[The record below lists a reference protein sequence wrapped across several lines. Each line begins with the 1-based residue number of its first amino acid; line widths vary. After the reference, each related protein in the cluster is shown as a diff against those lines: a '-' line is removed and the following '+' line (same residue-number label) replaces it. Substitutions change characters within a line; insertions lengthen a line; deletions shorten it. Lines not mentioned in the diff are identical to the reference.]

1 MEDYNPKLI
10 CFSCNFG
17 WGYLDEIKAFQTEN
31 QIPIAC
37 SGKLETRHIL
47 TALKEGADGVLILGC
62 EDGHCHFQ
70 HGSFRTEKMVYL
82 MQKVLPAFGIEPERV
97 RIEMSHDP
105 EGKKIPELVAE
116 MKRDLAK
123 LGPITRI

>member
-1 MEDYNPKLI
+1 
-10 CFSCNFG
+10 
-17 WGYLDEIKAFQTEN
+17 
-31 QIPIAC
+31 
-37 SGKLETRHIL
+37 LETRHIL

-82 MQKVLPAFGIEPERV
+82 TQKVLPAFGIEPERV

>member
-1 MEDYNPKLI
+1 
-10 CFSCNFG
+10 
-17 WGYLDEIKAFQTEN
+17 
-31 QIPIAC
+31 
-37 SGKLETRHIL
+37 
-47 TALKEGADGVLILGC
+47 
-62 EDGHCHFQ
+62 
-70 HGSFRTEKMVYL
+70 
-82 MQKVLPAFGIEPERV
+82 VLPAFGIEPERV